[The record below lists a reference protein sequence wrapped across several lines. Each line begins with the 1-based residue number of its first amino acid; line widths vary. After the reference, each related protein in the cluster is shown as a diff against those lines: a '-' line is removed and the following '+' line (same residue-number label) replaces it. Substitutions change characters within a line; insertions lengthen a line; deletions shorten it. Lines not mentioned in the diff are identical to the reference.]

1 MHQNLAQKA
10 FVSLE
15 EKIVNLKLIPGEVY
29 SEEEISNL
37 LEVSRTPLREAL
49 LKMETYDLVE
59 MIPRLGV
66 KITKIGFNRQ
76 LAIQETK
83 KALDLLVFSSAA
95 RRANKEEREK
105 LINLADRIISIG
117 KAKKR
122 CNYFK
127 LDQEF
132 NNILDQACRNDF
144 ASHALIPLR
153 IHTRRLLSY
162 IISKNDENEMNNYCL
177 LQEKIIRA
185 ITDGDEKMVE
195 QTSSSLID
203 HLNSYTRELLELR

>member
-15 EKIVNLKLIPGEVY
+15 EKIVNLKLVPGEVY

-76 LAIQETK
+76 LAIQEK
-83 KALDLLVFSSAA
+83 KSFRFTSFFFSCA
-95 RRANKEEREK
+95 
-105 LINLADRIISIG
+105 
-117 KAKKR
+117 
-122 CNYFK
+122 
-127 LDQEF
+127 
-132 NNILDQACRNDF
+132 
-144 ASHALIPLR
+144 
-153 IHTRRLLSY
+153 
-162 IISKNDENEMNNYCL
+162 
-177 LQEKIIRA
+177 
-185 ITDGDEKMVE
+185 
-195 QTSSSLID
+195 
-203 HLNSYTRELLELR
+203 